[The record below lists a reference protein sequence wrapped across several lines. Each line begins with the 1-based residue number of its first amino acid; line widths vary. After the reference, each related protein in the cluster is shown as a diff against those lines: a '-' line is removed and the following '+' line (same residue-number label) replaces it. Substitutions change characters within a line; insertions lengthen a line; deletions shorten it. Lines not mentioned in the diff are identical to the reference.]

1 MAEPL
6 EPCIALSSN
15 FQYFEYM
22 RLSIVTEISTT
33 SFNEYSQGDYYIA
46 SSTDFSANDHA
57 IYKMS
62 GWPKLQNNLLR
73 TVQYNYEWLSQ
84 TNFVL
89 TFETEEFVYFV
100 FRENAIEYVNCGKR
114 IYSRIAR
121 VCKNDQGGQ
130 RVLKDNW
137 TTFLKAR
144 LNCSLAGDYPF
155 YYDEIQVSSS
165 YSVLARPRKNSLNC
179 SFKLMTTV
187 I

>member
-1 MAEPL
+1 M
-6 EPCIALSSN
+6 
-15 FQYFEYM
+15 
-22 RLSIVTEISTT
+22 
-33 SFNEYSQGDYYIA
+33 
-46 SSTDFSANDHA
+46 
-57 IYKMS
+57 
-62 GWPKLQNNLLR
+62 R

-89 TFETEEFVYFV
+89 TFETEQFVYFV
-100 FRENAIEYVNCGKR
+100 FRENAIEFSNCGKR

-144 LNCSLAGDYPF
+144 LNCSLAADHPF
-155 YYDEIQVSSS
+155 YYDEIQVSPT
-165 YSVLARPRKNSLNC
+165 YSTQQKCIDFGRNQKWYFVTKIVLTYCEKKM
-179 SFKLMTTV
+179 FKRSRNTFE

>member
-1 MAEPL
+1 
-6 EPCIALSSN
+6 
-15 FQYFEYM
+15 
-22 RLSIVTEISTT
+22 
-33 SFNEYSQGDYYIA
+33 
-46 SSTDFSANDHA
+46 
-57 IYKMS
+57 MS
-62 GWPKLQNNLLR
+62 GWPKLQQNLMR

-89 TFETEEFVYFV
+89 TFETEQFVYFV
-100 FRENAIEYVNCGKR
+100 FRENAIEFSNCGKR

-144 LNCSLAGDYPF
+144 LNCSLAADHPF
-155 YYDEIQVSSS
+155 YYDEIQVSPT
-165 YSVLARPRKNSLNC
+165 YSIQQKCIGVGRNEKSK
-179 SFKLMTTV
+179 FFDIV